1 MASPKPVQSRSPLN
15 ALKTRQRQSISLSPD
30 SLVQVNHLD
39 YAPLPVMMQATVSNL
54 GLTAWAEHHAS
65 MIHAHLRQ
73 GGVLFRGFQV
83 QDAGD
88 FGSFLQA
95 IAPSLMPYTYGSTPR
110 TVVQGQVYTST
121 EYPANRSIPL
131 HNEMAYAC
139 HYPLKIAFY
148 CVQPAQDG
156 GETPIADSRCVFER
170 LPVDVCSRFQ
180 EHGILYVRN
189 YGGGLDLS
197 WQAAFQTDQRSVVE
211 AHCRCTDIEFEWW
224 GEDQLR
230 TRQICQAIATHPITG
245 ETVWFNQAHLFHISN
260 LDPEVRHDLLSELTP
275 DRLPR
280 NAYYGDGS
288 PIADETLAVIRQ
300 AYQAEAILFPWQAGD
315 VLLLDNVLVAHGRCP
330 YVGARRVLAAMA
342 EPNTTHQ
349 KKAEQT
355 TASQQEVTH
364 DAI

>member
-1 MASPKPVQSRSPLN
+1 MTSPKPVQSPSPLN
-15 ALKTRQRQSISLSPD
+15 TLKTRQRRSINLSTD
-30 SLVQVNHLD
+30 TLVEVSHL
-39 YAPLPVMMQATVSNL
+39 AHAQLPVVIQATVPDL
-54 GLTAWAEHHAS
+54 GLTAWGTHHAS
-65 MIHAHLRQ
+65 MIHAYLRQ
-73 GGVLFRGFQV
+73 GGILFRGFQV

-88 FGSFLQA
+88 FGAFLQA
-95 IAPSLMPYTYGSTPR
+95 IAPSLMTYTYGSTPR
-110 TVVQGQVYTST
+110 TLVQGQVYTST

-131 HNEMAYAC
+131 HNEMAYAR

-148 CVQPAQDG
+148 CVQPAQEG
-156 GETPIADSRCVFER
+156 GETPIADSRRVLEH

-197 WQAAFQTDQRSVVE
+197 WQAAFQT
-211 AHCRCTDIEFEWW
+211 
-224 GEDQLR
+224 EDQLR
-230 TRQICQAIATHPITG
+230 TRQVCQAIATHPITG
-245 ETVWFNQAHLFHISN
+245 ETVWFNQAHLFHISS
-260 LDPEVRHDLLSELTP
+260 LEPEVRHDLLSELTP
-275 DRLPR
+275 DCLPR
-280 NAYYGDGS
+280 NAYYGDGA

-300 AYQAEAILFPWQAGD
+300 AYQAEAIQFPWQAGD

-342 EPNTTHQ
+342 EPNTTNQ